1 MVSGRTIEI
10 APSILSANFARLGEE
25 IAAVERGGAGVLHV
39 DVMDGH
45 FVPNITIGLP
55 VVKSLAAATRLPIDA
70 HLMISEPGRYAEQF
84 VAAGA
89 RMVSVHVEADA
100 HLHRTLMAIK
110 GAGAQAGVAINPA
123 TPLGALEE
131 ALGFADYILIMSVNP
146 GFGGQRFITPVLQ
159 KVRRLRQMLDERR
172 SNARI
177 EIDGGID
184 LNNIAEVVSAGAEI
198 LVAGSA
204 IFGAADPEEATRLMR
219 EATVEWV

>member
-1 MVSGRTIEI
+1 
-10 APSILSANFARLGEE
+10 
-25 IAAVERGGAGVLHV
+25 
-39 DVMDGH
+39 
-45 FVPNITIGLP
+45 
-55 VVKSLAAATRLPIDA
+55 
-70 HLMISEPGRYAEQF
+70 
-84 VAAGA
+84 
-89 RMVSVHVEADA
+89 
-100 HLHRTLMAIK
+100 
-110 GAGAQAGVAINPA
+110 
-123 TPLGALEE
+123 
-131 ALGFADYILIMSVNP
+131 MSVNP